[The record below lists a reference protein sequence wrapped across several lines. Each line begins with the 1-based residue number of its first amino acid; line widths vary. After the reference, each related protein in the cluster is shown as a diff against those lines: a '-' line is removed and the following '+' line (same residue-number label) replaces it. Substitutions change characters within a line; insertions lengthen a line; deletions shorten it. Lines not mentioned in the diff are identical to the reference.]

1 MEADIEMIVSLVE
14 CSREDA
20 VAALKTHKTVFESV
34 SALMVVPVSKG
45 APLRRGRDKIQQEF
59 DSLRKKMEEITESI
73 ETGLQKKNNPTC
85 EDQPE
90 SVESVEMP
98 CLPEETVQQKSCSLE
113 CHPPSPE
120 LKAETQET
128 AYLSQ

>member
-20 VAALKTHKTVFESV
+20 IAALKTHKTVFESV
-34 SALMVVPVSKG
+34 SALMVVPASKD
-45 APLRRGRDKIQQEF
+45 APLRRGRDKVQQEF
-59 DSLRKKMEEITESI
+59 DNLRKKMEEITQSI
-73 ETGLQKKNNPTC
+73 EDGLQKKNSTC

-90 SVESVEMP
+90 FEESVEMP
-98 CLPEETVQQKSCSLE
+98 CLPEEKVQQKSCSLE

-128 AYLSQ
+128 AYQSQ